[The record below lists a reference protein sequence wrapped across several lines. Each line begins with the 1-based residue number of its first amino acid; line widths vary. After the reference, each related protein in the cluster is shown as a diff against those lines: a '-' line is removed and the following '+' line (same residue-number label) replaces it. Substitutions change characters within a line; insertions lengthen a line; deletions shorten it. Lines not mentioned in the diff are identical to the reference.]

1 MKELEKRI
9 NAIDIANGGNGN
21 ISIEIEKEVSLKGA
35 YNVCCKLGIN
45 QHFRYICIHCL
56 RRRNIVPSRRLAGRT
71 SRNGRRNCRFR
82 LADGGF
88 QIGCNIRLTP
98 KDIWVI
104 DSCAIGLTGV

>member
-35 YNVCCKLGIN
+35 TMYVVNWA
-45 QHFRYICIHCL
+45 CIHCL

-82 LADGGF
+82 LAGGGF
-88 QIGCNIRLTP
+88 QIGCNVRWTS
-98 KDIWVI
+98 KDIEVT

>member
-21 ISIEIEKEVSLKGA
+21 ISIEIEKRSESQRG

-71 SRNGRRNCRFR
+71 SRNGRRN
-82 LADGGF
+82 
-88 QIGCNIRLTP
+88 
-98 KDIWVI
+98 
-104 DSCAIGLTGV
+104 SGLHLDDRVWKTGYYV